1 MAKHLMK
8 YGEQE
13 FSVNLDE
20 DCIACELESNTVSL
34 PQRTAREHVDY
45 ALDHPIGSP
54 RLEEIVKPGQTVCI
68 VAPDA
73 TRLWQSPH
81 VYIPAV
87 VERLNACGVLDAH
100 IHILTATGSHR
111 SMTREEH
118 MAIVSEDIYK
128 RIPVVDHVCTDS
140 KNMVKAG
147 VTSHGTE
154 VWFNRLAMESDH
166 IVLTGGVVY
175 HFLAGYG
182 GGPKYMLPGI
192 ASYETIQRHH
202 NLALNKG
209 FGSGS
214 NPAVRSANL
223 TRDNVFHTDLEE
235 AALLGRPS
243 FLLNVVV
250 DEQYNIIKAVAGDM
264 VKAHREACALV
275 DAIDGVPVAGR
286 TPLVIASAGGA
297 PKDIN
302 FYQTIK
308 TLANALAVVE
318 EGGTIILLSAC
329 TEGFGSKDTEHQIR
343 DFASMEAREKDLRAH
358 FSIGSYVGFLF
369 AESAEKYHLILVCAM
384 PEEAFAK
391 TGIHVTRTLDE
402 ALALARRLN
411 NGNGRLRATL
421 LPHGANTLPKLA

>member
-87 VERLNACGVLDAH
+87 VERLNACGVPDAH
-100 IHILTATGSHR
+100 IRILTATGSHR

-235 AALLGRPS
+235 AALLGRPIPENKVHIDRNMTLGEMGHGRS
-243 FLLNVVV
+243 PIGWLAAAVLGALLRRSIKKGKPDLNILF
-250 DEQYNIIKAVAGDM
+250 QYNM
-264 VKAHREACALV
+264 
-275 DAIDGVPVAGR
+275 
-286 TPLVIASAGGA
+286 PLR
-297 PKDIN
+297 
-302 FYQTIK
+302 
-308 TLANALAVVE
+308 ALAKMTNGAISMGMVDGIVMELQGFWIIGLVRVIFEAVKNLVLNSRME
-318 EGGTIILLSAC
+318 E
-329 TEGFGSKDTEHQIR
+329 
-343 DFASMEAREKDLRAH
+343 
-358 FSIGSYVGFLF
+358 
-369 AESAEKYHLILVCAM
+369 
-384 PEEAFAK
+384 
-391 TGIHVTRTLDE
+391 
-402 ALALARRLN
+402 RLKN
-411 NGNGRLRATL
+411 S
-421 LPHGANTLPKLA
+421 